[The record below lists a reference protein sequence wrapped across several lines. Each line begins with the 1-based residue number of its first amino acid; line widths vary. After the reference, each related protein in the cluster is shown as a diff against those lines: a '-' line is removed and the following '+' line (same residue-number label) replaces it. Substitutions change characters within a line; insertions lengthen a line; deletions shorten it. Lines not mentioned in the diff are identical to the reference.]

1 MANDNEQLSIVKGL
15 KNIFFVVTIGYDEQ
29 GNRLDFNNVERN
41 NVKKFFSMPI
51 KLDSGRNLSTA
62 LGAYYNSKYC
72 ETYKGANKIAEQW
85 NESYRYNGTLA
96 DLA

>member
-1 MANDNEQLSIVKGL
+1 MANRY

-51 KLDSGRNLSTA
+51 KLDIGQNLSTA
-62 LGAYYNSKYC
+62 LGAYHNSMYC
-72 ETYKGANKIAEQW
+72 ETYKGAKEIAEQW
-85 NESYRYNGTLA
+85 NETYRNNGTLS